1 MIYLYLLITIFSIFT
16 IAMLAFLFYERQQLH
31 ELLSN
36 LDLLYKNDNLPWHS
50 LNVFILPEHKELVNK
65 FAQHY
70 RKMEKLQL
78 EHKQAVQDE
87 KNLIASIAHD
97 FQTPIT
103 TILGTIELL
112 EKDNIS
118 SSIDEQKLSASL
130 SLLKERT
137 LSLSNQVKSFY
148 LYSVIDSGDKPANI
162 KAINL
167 FDIVA
172 KEIAARANDIQA
184 KFKEHV
190 NISLSEDLPLL
201 QQDELGCTRIVANLL
216 KNCLEHGEEEL
227 NINLKGNFDQQ
238 VLVFS
243 NVWFNPGISDLE
255 LICKRSYRA
264 DSAHSQ
270 IHSDAHAGLGMSIVH
285 DLAKKLQIKLNI
297 YEENWPESTPNN
309 SSIDSFKPHKA
320 KLCIKL
326 TFSDYK
332 EDKRK
337 DELEV

>member
-1 MIYLYLLITIFSIFT
+1 MIYLYLVIIILSIFT
-16 IAMLAFLFYERQQLH
+16 VIMLAFLFYERQQLH
-31 ELLSN
+31 EFLHN
-36 LDLLYKNDNLPWHS
+36 LDMLYKNDNLPWHS
-50 LNVFILPEHKELVNK
+50 LNVFLLPEHKLLVNK

-78 EHKQAVQDE
+78 EHKQALQDK

-112 EKDNIS
+112 EKDNNSTS
-118 SSIDEQKLSASL
+118 SDQKNLSASL
-130 SLLKERT
+130 NLLKERT
-137 LSLSNQVKSFY
+137 LSLSNQIKCFY

-162 KAINL
+162 KEVNL

-190 NISLSEDLPLL
+190 NIALSENLPPL

-227 NINLKGNFDQQ
+227 SISLKSNFDQQ
-238 VLVFS
+238 VLIFS

-264 DSAHSQ
+264 DAARTQ
-270 IHSDAHAGLGMSIVH
+270 TNTNAHAGLGMSIVH
-285 DLAKKLQIKLNI
+285 DLAKQLQIKLSI
-297 YEENWPESTPNN
+297 YEEAWPSTSEESA
-309 SSIDSFKPHKA
+309 IAKFQPHKA
-320 KLCIKL
+320 KLFIKL
-326 TFSDYK
+326 TFSDYN

-337 DELEV
+337 EHIE